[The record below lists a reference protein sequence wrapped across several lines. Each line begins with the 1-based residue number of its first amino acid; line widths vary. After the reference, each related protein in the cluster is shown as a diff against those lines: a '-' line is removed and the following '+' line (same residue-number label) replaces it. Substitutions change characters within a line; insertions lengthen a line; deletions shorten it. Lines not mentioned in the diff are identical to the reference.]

1 MGAHLQWTSIM
12 TQVTKSFLAS
22 LKKVYK
28 PKIAISENVC
38 TGNIGRRVVENVKD
52 VMQSKATMC

>member
-1 MGAHLQWTSIM
+1 M